1 LAGCRR
7 LREQDF
13 DASRRAPVVSEQKSR
28 GARKVIESCQ
38 STTTRG
44 IVLREGRL
52 HVITDVLEQRCQLPP
67 TGGQSPVLRS
77 LVRGR
82 RSLVPTAGMS
92 RPVPG
97 GVAAAGVGPSSTSLT
112 KATVDA
118 ALAGDRRV
126 LRELVTTLTPLVQTR
141 VTRTVLRRRGTSAG
155 DVRAFVEDL
164 VQDTFVA
171 LLHDR
176 GKLLRTWNPER
187 GLSLESFVG
196 LVAEQRVLATLR
208 SRRKNPW
215 TEELAVDD
223 ADLDV
228 ADPHQAGPEALVSS
242 RAALQ
247 SLFDE
252 VRARLSPLGFELF
265 MALVVREESA
275 ASVSERTK
283 LSISA
288 VHAWSSRLKRLVHA
302 LAASEVGE
310 HAAGGSPGKVPR

>member
-1 LAGCRR
+1 M
-7 LREQDF
+7 
-13 DASRRAPVVSEQKSR
+13 
-28 GARKVIESCQ
+28 
-38 STTTRG
+38 
-44 IVLREGRL
+44 
-52 HVITDVLEQRCQLPP
+52 ITDVLEQRFQLPS
-67 TGGQSPVLRS
+67 TGGQSPALRS

-97 GVAAAGVGPSSTSLT
+97 GGAAAGVGPSSTSLT

-118 ALAGDRRV
+118 ALAGDRRL

-141 VTRTVLRRRGTSAG
+141 VTRTLLRRRGTSAG

-228 ADPHQAGPEALVSS
+228 ADPDQAGPEALVAS

-247 SLFDE
+247 SLFDD
-252 VRARLSPLGFELF
+252 VRSRLSPLGFELF

-288 VHAWSSRLKRLVHA
+288 VHAWSSRLRRLVHA
-302 LAASEVGE
+302 LAASDAHELV
-310 HAAGGSPGKVPR
+310 AGGPPEKVRR

>member
-1 LAGCRR
+1 MI
-7 LREQDF
+7 
-13 DASRRAPVVSEQKSR
+13 AP
-28 GARKVIESCQ
+28 CQ
-38 STTTRG
+38 STSPRG

-52 HVITDVLEQRCQLPP
+52 HVITDVLEQRFQLPA
-67 TGGQSPVLRS
+67 TGGQSPVVRS

-92 RPVPG
+92 RPAPG

-126 LRELVTTLTPLVQTR
+126 LREIVTTLTPLVQTR
-141 VTRTVLRRRGTSAG
+141 VTRTLLRRRGTSAG

-228 ADPHQAGPEALVSS
+228 ADPHQTGPEALVSS

-247 SLFDE
+247 SLFDD
-252 VRARLSPLGFELF
+252 VRSRLSPLGFELF

-288 VHAWSSRLKRLVHA
+288 VHAWSSRLRRLVHA
-302 LAASEVGE
+302 LAATEAQELV
-310 HAAGGSPGKVPR
+310 AGGPPGKVQR